1 MPKIIDHD
9 KRRRDIVDVAKR
21 LMLEGGFEAATMRS
35 IAAEAG
41 FANGALK
48 HYFPGKDSIIAAT
61 FESVIAEMDPDGS
74 LDNLD
79 VPEGADPAQV
89 LRDQL
94 RQTMPLTDYAISAGR
109 VLLVL
114 WDHAASNPELAK
126 IYRDFLQRWQASTVS
141 LLKYAQEGRAQSSEE
156 ELEALALEII
166 SITIGA
172 NVVNLM
178 HPKGEQVETYHLI
191 IDNIIKRTRG

>member
-9 KRRRDIVDVAKR
+9 KRRREIVDVAKR

-61 FESVIAEMDPDGS
+61 FESVLAEMDPEGA

-89 LRDQL
+89 LRDRL
-94 RQTMPLTDYAISAGR
+94 CQTMPLTDYAISAGR

-126 IYRDFLQRWQASTVS
+126 IYRDFLQRWQSSTVS
-141 LLKYAQEGRAQSSEE
+141 LLKYAQKGRAQSTDE
-156 ELEALALEII
+156 ELDALALEII

-178 HPKGEQVETYHLI
+178 HPKGEQVATYHQI
-191 IDNIIKRTRG
+191 IDNIIKRTQG

>member
-9 KRRRDIVDVAKR
+9 KRRREIVDVAKR

-61 FESVIAEMDPDGS
+61 FESVLAEMDPEGA

-89 LRDQL
+89 LRDRL

-126 IYRDFLQRWQASTVS
+126 IYRDFLQRWQSSTVS
-141 LLKYAQEGRAQSSEE
+141 LLKYAQKGRAQSTDE
-156 ELEALALEII
+156 ELDALALEII

-178 HPKGEQVETYHLI
+178 HPKGEQVATYHQI
-191 IDNIIKRTRG
+191 IDNIIKRTQG